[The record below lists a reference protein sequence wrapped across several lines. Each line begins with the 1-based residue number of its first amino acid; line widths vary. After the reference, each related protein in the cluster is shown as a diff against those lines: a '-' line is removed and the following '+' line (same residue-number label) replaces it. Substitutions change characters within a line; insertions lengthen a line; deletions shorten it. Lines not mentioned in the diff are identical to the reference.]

1 MTRSTSAKWGDF
13 NVDINQLVQRVQ
25 YAGRAVLTEAESK
38 KILRDYGVPVVTETI
53 VSTPEEAVAAANG
66 MGFPVVLK
74 GISETVL
81 HKTEAGLV
89 HLNLTDAGAV
99 VQASQQILGIASGMN
114 ILVQPQIR
122 GHREFVAGLFRD
134 PQFGPAILF
143 GLGGIFTEALADV
156 VFRLAP
162 LSEQDALDMIA
173 AIQSKTLLGPFRGE
187 AQVDQH
193 VLVQT
198 LLGLSALANDVP
210 EIAEIDINPLIADAS
225 GDLVAVDALITL
237 DKLNVQNAASPRVM
251 PRDIHGLFY
260 PRSVV
265 FIGASSELGKWG
277 HTLICN
283 TISGGFQGKVYA
295 VNPNGGII
303 AGRPAHQSLDEIP
316 DSVDL
321 AVVTIPAAAILNL
334 IPQLNAKGI
343 KKVVMIT
350 SGFGETGPEGKALE
364 RQLVE
369 TARAAGIHILG
380 PNTMGICNPHIDFFC
395 TGAPVH
401 PMAGSTAVVAQSGN
415 MGVQLLAFAEQQG
428 IGIRA
433 FSGSGNEAM
442 ITIEDYLEG
451 FEVDD
456 LTQTVMLY
464 VESVKQGRRFFES
477 ARRVSKKKPIV
488 LLKGGQSQAGERA
501 AASHTGAMAS
511 DIRLFDAVCRQA
523 GIVKVDQPMELLD
536 LSAAFSSLP
545 LPKGNRV
552 AIMTLGGGWGVVT
565 ADLCS
570 HYGLD
575 IPELT
580 EELISRIDTVLPPYW
595 SRSNPIDLVG
605 EKDPSLPMT
614 VMETLLE
621 WDGCDAVIMLGIMG
635 RRIFLGRMAAAV
647 AQADPSYTR
656 DSLDHAVDTLTDWEA
671 KYVDRIVQ
679 LMETYAKPIVGV
691 SLFADSQDVTVRQ
704 VSGHTLKAVFY
715 ETPEQAVKALA
726 HMAAY
731 HHFRSRRGDS

>member
-1 MTRSTSAKWGDF
+1 MDVRQW
-13 NVDINQLVQRVQ
+13 VRRVLDS
-25 YAGRAVLTEAESK
+25 GRTVLTEAESK
-38 KILRDYGVPVVTETI
+38 QILKRYGVPVVTETT
-53 VSTPEEAVAAANG
+53 VSTTEEAVAVTRK

-74 GISETVL
+74 GNSPTVL

-89 HLNLTDAGAV
+89 HLNLSDTDAVA
-99 VQASQQILGIASGMN
+99 QTSRQILGVAADMT
-114 ILVQPQIR
+114 ILVQPQID

-134 PQFGPAILF
+134 PQFGPAVLF
-143 GLGGIFTEALADV
+143 GLGGILTEALADV

-162 LSEQDALDMIA
+162 LSDADASEMIES
-173 AIQSKTLLGPFRGE
+173 IQSKRLLGPFRGE
-187 AQVDQH
+187 ASVDRR
-193 VLVQT
+193 VLT
-198 LLGLSALANDVP
+198 RILKGLASLAEAVP
-210 EIAEIDINPLIADAS
+210 EIAEIDINPLIVTADGS
-225 GDLVAVDALITL
+225 LMAVDALITL
-237 DKLNVQNAASPRVM
+237 ARPTDPDDVSLAVR

-260 PRSVV
+260 PRSVA

-283 TISGGFQGKVYA
+283 TISGGFQGTVYA
-295 VNPNGGII
+295 VNPKGGVI
-303 AGRPAHQSLDEIP
+303 AGQPVYQTVDALP
-316 DSVDL
+316 VPVDL
-321 AVVTIPAAAILNL
+321 AVVTIPAAAVLNL
-334 IPQLNAKGI
+334 IPQLKAKGI
-343 KKVVMIT
+343 NKVVMIT
-350 SGFGETGPEGKALE
+350 SGFAETGPAGKTLE

-369 TARAAGIHILG
+369 TARAAGIQILG

-395 TGAPVH
+395 TGAPVR
-401 PMAGSTAVVAQSGN
+401 PMAGPTAVVAQSGN

-451 FEVDD
+451 FAVDA

-464 VESVKQGRRFFES
+464 VESVKQGRRFFET

-488 LLKGGQSQAGERA
+488 LLKGGQSRAGNRA

-511 DIRLFDAVCRQA
+511 DTRLFDAVCRQA

-545 LPKGNRV
+545 LPKGKRV

-570 HYGLD
+570 QYGLV
-575 IPELT
+575 IPELG
-580 EELISRIDTVLPPYW
+580 EDLIRRIDTVLPPYW
-595 SRSNPIDLVG
+595 SRANPIDLVG

-614 VMETLLE
+614 VMKTLLA

-635 RRIFLGRMAAAV
+635 RRIFMRRMADSV
-647 AQADPSYTR
+647 VQSDPSYAQAG
-656 DSLDHAVDTLTDWEA
+656 LDQSVSVLSDWENQ
-671 KYVDRIVQ
+671 YTIQIVQ
-679 LMETYAKPIVGV
+679 LMESYGKPIMGV
-691 SLFADSQDVTVRQ
+691 SLLTDGQDTTVRQ
-704 VSGHTLKAVFY
+704 VEGHTFKGIFY

-731 HHFRSRRGDS
+731 QQFRISQGKGRGKK